1 MALSPGVFL
10 EEATDYYR
18 RLADSERERMAN
30 HLDELYQL
38 YALETTQQA
47 RVLDYIYADN
57 TQQPIV
63 PNGRNY
69 DDMPGILEA
78 IPGRQL
84 GRRFNPD
91 ADNRHITKTKLRAL
105 GFIPLE
111 TLEAFKDFVEQSMKE
126 TETGISCAEE
136 EGDKERLDWLCGF
149 SEALGEMLAKIEEL
163 AEE

>member
-1 MALSPGVFL
+1 MALNPGVFL
-10 EEATDYYR
+10 DYYR
-18 RLADSERERMAN
+18 RLADSEGERMTN
-30 HLDELYQL
+30 RLEELFQL
-38 YALETTQQA
+38 YTPETTA

-57 TQQPIV
+57 TQPIV

-78 IPGRQL
+78 IPGRHP
-84 GRRFNPD
+84 GRHFNPD
-91 ADNRHITKTKLRAL
+91 ADNRHIVKTKLRGL

-126 TETGISCAEE
+126 AETGIARAEE
-136 EGDKERLDWLCGF
+136 EGDKERFDWLCGF